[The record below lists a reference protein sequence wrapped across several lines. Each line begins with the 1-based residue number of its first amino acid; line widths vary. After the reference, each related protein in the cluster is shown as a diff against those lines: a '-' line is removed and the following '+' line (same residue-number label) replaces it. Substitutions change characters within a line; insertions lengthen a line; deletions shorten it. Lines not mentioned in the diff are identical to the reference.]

1 MRKPVGMP
9 ILGAVLGAVLGVI
22 AILVLQQGAIILPG
36 RLVVFGILGVAISA
50 GSLALTVAYR
60 RPAVIVI
67 QSLAILAVAFALTGI
82 PGLSGHGA
90 LTGPCTVTA
99 TSSFP
104 SSGDPGKTSVAE
116 PFDIDP
122 TGTLDWSAAFP
133 IPYPTWTGTV
143 GLDVAGFSVP
153 VGTYTFD
160 NTKNESGRSGN
171 EDVRR
176 QLQYIG
182 DSTGL
187 TLTGVYHVFASV
199 TSGKDV
205 CASDV
210 YVRIRPHNLFSG
222 PILGGLWT
230 SAAIVG
236 LIFGVYIAQ
245 VRRSRRDA
253 DA

>member
-22 AILVLQQGAIILPG
+22 AILMLQQGAIILPG
-36 RLVVFGILGVAISA
+36 RLVVFGILGVAVSA
-50 GSLALTVAYR
+50 GSLALTVVYR
-60 RPAVIVI
+60 RAAVVVI

-82 PGLSGHGA
+82 PALSGRGA

-99 TSSFP
+99 SSSFP
-104 SSGDPGKTSVAE
+104 DTGDPEKTSVAN
-116 PFDIDP
+116 PFDIAP
-122 TGTLDWSAAFP
+122 TGTLDWNAAFP
-133 IPYPTWTGTV
+133 VPYPTWSGTV
-143 GLDVAGFSVP
+143 GLDLAGFAVP

-160 NTKNESGRSGN
+160 NAKNEFGRAGS

-176 QLQYIG
+176 DLQYIE
-182 DSTGL
+182 DSSGL

-199 TSGKDV
+199 RSGSDV
-205 CASDV
+205 CAADM
-210 YVRIRPHNLFSG
+210 YVRIRPHNLVSG

-245 VRRSRRDA
+245 VRRSRKDA
-253 DA
+253 DS